1 MNRNLFTGLAKDTT
15 DTLSEVSSKAVSS
28 SFNLISRSL
37 EGLFKFIVSRNV
49 LTTAIGIM
57 MATQIS
63 ALTTVVSEAII
74 TPILNAI
81 LGTKVKDLE
90 KYEIIIFSI
99 KFKVGLLISKLISF
113 FLIVFVIYNIW
124 KLSEIKINFSTPNT
138 IKSADK
144 IGINVSASTMSSDSN
159 SNVGININTK

>member
-159 SNVGININTK
+159 SNVGININAK

>member
-15 DTLSEVSSKAVSS
+15 DTLSEVSSTAITS
-28 SFNLISRSL
+28 SFNLISKTL
-37 EGLFKFIVSRNV
+37 EGLLKFMVSRNV

-63 ALTTVVSEAII
+63 GLTIVVSEAII

-90 KYEIIIFSI
+90 KYEITIFSI
-99 KFKVGLLISKLISF
+99 KFKLGLLISKLISF

-144 IGINVSASTMSSDSN
+144 IGINVATSSVSSD

>member
-90 KYEIIIFSI
+90 KYEITIFSI
-99 KFKVGLLISKLISF
+99 KFKIGLLISKLISF

>member
-15 DTLSEVSSKAVSS
+15 DTLSEVSSKAISS

-37 EGLFKFIVSRNV
+37 DGLFKFIVSRNV

-90 KYEIIIFSI
+90 KYEITIFSI
-99 KFKVGLLISKLISF
+99 KFKLGLLISKLISF

-124 KLSEIKINFSTPNT
+124 KLSQLKINFSTPNN

-144 IGINVSASTMSSDSN
+144 IGINVSASTISSD

>member
-15 DTLSEVSSKAVSS
+15 ETLSEVSSIAVKS

-37 EGLFKFIVSRNV
+37 EGLFKFIISRNV

-63 ALTTVVSEAII
+63 SLTTVLSEAII
-74 TPILNAI
+74 TPILNTI
-81 LGTKVKDLE
+81 LGNKVKDLE
-90 KYEIIIFSI
+90 KYELTIFSI
-99 KFKVGLLISKLISF
+99 KFKIGLLISKLISF

-144 IGINVSASTMSSDSN
+144 IGINVASASIGSEN
-159 SNVGININTK
+159 NVGININTK